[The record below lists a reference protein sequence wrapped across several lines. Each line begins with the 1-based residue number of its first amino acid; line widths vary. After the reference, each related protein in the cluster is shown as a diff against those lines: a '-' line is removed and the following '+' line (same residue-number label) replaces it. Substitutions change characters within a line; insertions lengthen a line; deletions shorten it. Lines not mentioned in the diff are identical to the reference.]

1 MTLQLFELTNR
12 PSRRLP
18 PPPCLY
24 LFTTLFT
31 LILLATSGCTRT
43 SNAPT
48 TSPFLFTQLAPS
60 TKEVIQQLNGSDPP
74 QWIVDVKS
82 TGMALLDM
90 TGKGDWALLLT
101 CGSNLERW
109 KQNEPGFSPLLY
121 RIDDQ
126 LNLDPIANSAG
137 IPALKWTSGCAAT
150 DLDGD
155 GDDDLLLTGIE
166 GSLLLR
172 NDNGNFVPV
181 HDSGISTNSWCTSAA
196 FGDLDLD
203 GDLDLFICRYLDFP
217 FDSPPENGDE
227 WSCLWE
233 NQPVLCGPRGL
244 PASQDLVFENL
255 GDWKFVDRTRDWGF
269 ENSTPGYGLAVTII
283 DLYGDPHPEIFVAND
298 SCPNHLWSR
307 QPDGNWLEDGLLSG
321 LGVDQ
326 DGQEQAGMGI
336 AVAGLD
342 SSGGLDL
349 AVTNFERESVNLYQ
363 NQGDGTFQDTASR
376 TGLSA
381 LTRSTLGWGV
391 GIADFDLNGT
401 PDLFICNGHVYPQ
414 ADLAEVSPGYLQM
427 DQLLMGRRSKEGN
440 LFFME
445 RNQQIEN
452 QTSHVGRCLI
462 LADLDRDGDV
472 DAISSSLNGSPHVYR
487 NNSNPNKGNGIDSAT
502 VQLRQQETNLHA
514 IGSTIRILD
523 TANSVEYPVLRNSSF
538 QSTGFSTV
546 TLPLDGEN
554 EVHRI
559 EVKWT
564 DGGREK
570 FLINKGYQV
579 LDKGRGKKP

>member
-1 MTLQLFELTNR
+1 MTLQLIQLTNR
-12 PSRRLP
+12 PSRRLLST
-18 PPPCLY
+18 PCRC

-31 LILLATSGCTRT
+31 LILLSLNGCTRT
-43 SNAPT
+43 PNAPT

-60 TKEVIQQLNGSDPP
+60 TNDVIQQLNGSDPP

-90 TGKGDWALLLT
+90 TGDGDMALLLT

-109 KQNEPGFSPLLY
+109 NQKEPGFSPLLY

-126 LNLDPIANSAG
+126 LKLNPIADNAG

-172 NDNGNFVPV
+172 NDNGQFVPV
-181 HDSGISTNSWCTSAA
+181 HDSGIVTNSWCTSAA

-244 PASQDLVFENL
+244 PASRDLVFENL
-255 GDWKFVDRTRDWGF
+255 GDWKFVDRTADWGF

-376 TGLSA
+376 SGLSA
-381 LTRSTLGWGV
+381 LTRSSLGWGV

-427 DQLLMGRRSKEGN
+427 DQLLLGRRTKEGN
-440 LFFME
+440 LLFME
-445 RNQQIEN
+445 MNQQIEN
-452 QTSHVGRCLI
+452 QTRHVGRCLI

-472 DAISSSLNGSPHVYR
+472 DAISSSLNGTPHIYR
-487 NNSNPNKGNGIDSAT
+487 NNSNPNTGSGIFSAT
-502 VQLRQQETNLHA
+502 VKLRQKDTNLHA

-538 QSTGFSTV
+538 QSTGFSIV
-546 TLPLDGEN
+546 TIPLTGEK
-554 EVHRI
+554 EPQSV

-564 DGGREK
+564 DGSKEI
-570 FLINKGYQV
+570 FPINKGYQV
-579 LDKGRGKKP
+579 LDKGRGQKP

>member
-1 MTLQLFELTNR
+1 MTQQRIELWNQ
-12 PSRRLP
+12 PSRRLQSTP
-18 PPPCLY
+18 SPC

-31 LILLATSGCTRT
+31 LILLAMSGCTRT
-43 SNAPT
+43 SNTPT
-48 TSPFLFTQLAPS
+48 TAPFLFTQLAPS
-60 TKEVIQQLNGSDPP
+60 TKDVIQQLNGSDPP

-90 TGKGDWALLLT
+90 TGDEDLALLLT

-109 KQNEPGFSPLLY
+109 NQNEQGFSPLLY
-121 RIDDQ
+121 RIDDR
-126 LNLDPIANSAG
+126 LDLDPIADSAG

-172 NDNGNFVPV
+172 NDNGTFVPI
-181 HDSGISTNSWCTSAA
+181 HDSGIVTNSWCTSAA

-244 PASQDLVFENL
+244 PASRDLVFENL
-255 GDWKFVDRTRDWGF
+255 GDWKFVDRTEDWGF
-269 ENSTPGYGLAVTII
+269 GNSTPGYGLAVTII

-298 SCPNHLWSR
+298 SCPNHLWSW
-307 QPDGNWLEDGLLSG
+307 QADGTWLEDGLLSG

-376 TGLSA
+376 SGLSA
-381 LTRSTLGWGV
+381 LTRSSLGWGL

-414 ADLAEVSPGYLQM
+414 ADQAEVSPGYRQL
-427 DQLLMGRRSKEGN
+427 DQLLMGSTTKEGN
-440 LFFME
+440 LLFKEMS
-445 RNQQIEN
+445 QQIEN
-452 QTSHVGRCLI
+452 QTRHVGRCLI
-462 LADLDRDGDV
+462 LSDLDRDGDV
-472 DAISSSLNGSPHVYR
+472 DAISSSLNGSPQIYR
-487 NNSNPNKGNGIDSAT
+487 NNINPNKVNGIFSAT
-502 VQLRQQETNLHA
+502 VKLRQKEPNLHA

-538 QSTGFSTV
+538 QSTGLSTV
-546 TLPLDGEN
+546 TLPLSGEKKPQL
-554 EVHRI
+554 V
-559 EVKWT
+559 EVKWP
-564 DGGREK
+564 DGSKEL
-570 FLINKGYQV
+570 FPINKGYQV
-579 LDKGRGKKP
+579 LDKGRGQKP

>member
-1 MTLQLFELTNR
+1 MTLQLTRLTNR

-18 PPPCLY
+18 STPCPC
-24 LFTTLFT
+24 LFTTLLA
-31 LILLATSGCTRT
+31 LILLGMSGCTRT
-43 SNAPT
+43 PNAPT
-48 TSPFLFTQLAPS
+48 TSPFLFTQLGPS
-60 TKEVIQQLNGSDPP
+60 TKDVIQQLNGSDPP

-90 TGKGDWALLLT
+90 TGDGDLALLLT

-109 KQNEPGFSPLLY
+109 NRNEPGFSPLLY

-126 LNLDPIANSAG
+126 LDLDPIADSAG
-137 IPALKWTSGCAAT
+137 IPALNWTSGCAAT

-172 NDNGNFVPV
+172 NDNGTFVPV
-181 HDSGISTNSWCTSAA
+181 HDSGIVTNSWCTSAA

-244 PASQDLVFENL
+244 PASRDLVFENL
-255 GDWKFVDRTRDWGF
+255 GDWKFVDRTEDWGF
-269 ENSTPGYGLAVTII
+269 GNSTPGYGLAVTII

-307 QPDGNWLEDGLLSG
+307 QADETWLEDGLLSG

-376 TGLSA
+376 SGLSA
-381 LTRSTLGWGV
+381 LTRSSLGWGL

-414 ADLAEVSPGYLQM
+414 ADQAEVSPGYRQL
-427 DQLLMGRRSKEGN
+427 DQLLMGSRTKEGN
-440 LFFME
+440 LLFKEMS
-445 RNQQIEN
+445 QQIEN
-452 QTSHVGRCLI
+452 QTRHVGRCLI
-462 LADLDRDGDV
+462 LSDLDRDGDV
-472 DAISSSLNGSPHVYR
+472 DAISSSLNGSPHIYR
-487 NNSNPNKGNGIDSAT
+487 NNINPNKGNGIFSAT
-502 VQLRQQETNLHA
+502 VKLRQKEPNLHA

-538 QSTGFSTV
+538 QSTGLSTV
-546 TLPLDGEN
+546 TLPLNGEKEPQYVEIKWPDGSKEL
-554 EVHRI
+554 
-559 EVKWT
+559 
-564 DGGREK
+564 
-570 FLINKGYQV
+570 FPINKGYQI
-579 LDKGRGKKP
+579 LDKGRGQKP

>member
-1 MTLQLFELTNR
+1 MTLQLTRLTNR

-18 PPPCLY
+18 STPCPC

-31 LILLATSGCTRT
+31 LILLAMSGCTRT
-43 SNAPT
+43 SNTPT
-48 TSPFLFTQLAPS
+48 TAPFLFTQLAPS
-60 TKEVIQQLNGSDPP
+60 TKDVIQQLNGSDPP

-90 TGKGDWALLLT
+90 TGDGDLALLLT

-109 KQNEPGFSPLLY
+109 NQNEPGFSPLLY

-126 LNLDPIANSAG
+126 LKLDPIADSAG

-172 NDNGNFVPV
+172 NDNETFVPV
-181 HDSGISTNSWCTSAA
+181 HDSGIVTNSWCTSAA

-244 PASQDLVFENL
+244 PASRDLVFENL
-255 GDWKFVDRTRDWGF
+255 GDWKFVDRTEDWGF
-269 ENSTPGYGLAVTII
+269 GNSTPGYGLAVTII

-307 QPDGNWLEDGLLSG
+307 QTDGTWLEDGLLSG

-376 TGLSA
+376 SGLSA
-381 LTRSTLGWGV
+381 LTRSSLGWGL
-391 GIADFDLNGT
+391 GITDFDLNGT
-401 PDLFICNGHVYPQ
+401 PDLFISNGHVYPQ
-414 ADLAEVSPGYLQM
+414 ADQAEVSPGYRQL
-427 DQLLMGRRSKEGN
+427 DQLLMGSRTKEGN
-440 LFFME
+440 LLFKEM
-445 RNQQIEN
+445 NQQIEN

-462 LADLDRDGDV
+462 LSDLDRDGDEDV
-472 DAISSSLNGSPHVYR
+472 ISSTLNGSPHIYR
-487 NNSNPNKGNGIDSAT
+487 NNINPNKGNGVSSAT
-502 VQLRQQETNLHA
+502 VKLRQKEPNLHA

-523 TANSVEYPVLRNSSF
+523 TANTVEYPVLRNSSF
-538 QSTGFSTV
+538 QSTGLSTV
-546 TLPLDGEN
+546 TLPLNGEKEPQYVEIKWPDGSKELFP
-554 EVHRI
+554 I
-559 EVKWT
+559 K
-564 DGGREK
+564 
-570 FLINKGYQV
+570 KGYQI
-579 LDKGRGKKP
+579 LDKGRGQKP

>member
-1 MTLQLFELTNR
+1 MTLQHTQLSNR

-18 PPPCLY
+18 STPCLC
-24 LFTTLFT
+24 LFTSLFA

-43 SNAPT
+43 PNAPT

-60 TKEVIQQLNGSDPP
+60 TKNTIQQLNGSDPP

-90 TGKGDWALLLT
+90 TGDGDMALLLT

-109 KQNEPGFSPLLY
+109 NQNEPGFSPLLY

-126 LNLDPIANSAG
+126 LKLDPIADSAG

-172 NDNGNFVPV
+172 NDNGTFVPV
-181 HDSGISTNSWCTSAA
+181 HDSGIVTNSWCTSAS

-244 PASQDLVFENL
+244 PASRDLVFENL
-255 GDWKFVDRTRDWGF
+255 GDWKFVDRTADWGF

-342 SSGGLDL
+342 STGGLDL

-376 TGLSA
+376 SGLSA
-381 LTRSTLGWGV
+381 LTRSSLGWGV

-427 DQLLMGRRSKEGN
+427 DQLLLGRRTREGN
-440 LFFME
+440 LLFME
-445 RNQQIEN
+445 MNQQIEN
-452 QTSHVGRCLI
+452 QTRHVGRCLI

-472 DAISSSLNGSPHVYR
+472 DAISSSLNGTPHIYR
-487 NNSNPNKGNGIDSAT
+487 NNSNPNKGNGIFSAT
-502 VQLRQQETNLHA
+502 IQLHQKDTNLHA

-523 TANSVEYPVLRNSSF
+523 TANPVEYPVLRNSSF

-546 TLPLDGEN
+546 TIPLTGEK
-554 EVHRI
+554 EPQSV
-559 EVKWT
+559 EVKWP
-564 DGGREK
+564 DGSKE
-570 FLINKGYQV
+570 FFPINKGYQV
-579 LDKGRGKKP
+579 LDKGRGQKP

>member
-233 NQPVLCGPRGL
+233 NQAVLCGPRGL

-445 RNQQIEN
+445 RNQPIEN